1 MIVIYTLLL
10 VITLLNVRNMQKRTA
25 NISTD
30 MKAVVLCGGK
40 GTRLRPLTYTM
51 AKHLIP
57 LANKPILTYVLE
69 QIRDAGIT
77 EIAIIIPPDPD
88 GGIKDFLGD
97 GSKLN
102 IRITYIIQTEAR
114 GLAHAVKTARK
125 FLGDSNFL
133 MFLGDNLLEGSINPF
148 VTEFVN
154 DKSDALI
161 LLKEVDDPSG
171 CGVAALDD
179 KGRVLRVVEKP
190 KVPPSNFILVGTYLF
205 TPEIHEA
212 ITQIK
217 PSWRNEYEI
226 TDAIQQLIESGK
238 QVRSHVFPGW
248 WLDTGTKDDLIQA
261 NHVMLDH
268 FAKHTIEGVMDTS
281 SRVTGAAE
289 IKRGTLIEN
298 SIIDGPVSIAA
309 DCRITNSHI
318 RSYTCISTGTTIDNC
333 EIQDSIIMENC
344 RIIGAKYL
352 NNCVIGRNVELVKQ
366 EDNKD
371 GTSLF
376 IGDDSRLLL

>member
-1 MIVIYTLLL
+1 
-10 VITLLNVRNMQKRTA
+10 
-25 NISTD
+25 

-77 EIAIIIPPDPD
+77 EIAIVIPPDPD
-88 GGIKDFLGD
+88 GGLKEYYGN
-97 GSKLN
+97 GSKLG
-102 IRITYIIQTEAR
+102 IHITYFVQPVAR
-114 GLAHAVKTARK
+114 GLAHALSFARD

-133 MFLGDNLLEGSINPF
+133 LFLGDNLLEGGINSF

-154 DKSDALI
+154 DKPDALI

-179 KGRVLRVVEKP
+179 TGCILRVVEKP
-190 KVPPSNFILVGTYLF
+190 EIPPSNFILVGAYLF
-205 TPEIHEA
+205 TPEIHKA
-212 ITQIK
+212 ISRIK

-226 TDAIQQLIESGK
+226 TDAIQELIESGK

-268 FAKHTIEGVMDTS
+268 FTKHVIEGKTDTN
-281 SRVTGAAE
+281 SRVTGIVE
-289 IKRGTLIEN
+289 IKKNTLIES
-298 SIIDGPVSIAA
+298 SIIDGPVSIAD
-309 DCRITNSHI
+309 DCRIKNSHI
-318 RSYTCISTGTTIDNC
+318 RPYTCISTGTIIDNC

-344 RIIGAKYL
+344 RITGAEYL
-352 NNCVIGRNVELVKQ
+352 KNCVIGRNVEIVKQ
-366 EDNKD
+366 EHKKD
-371 GTSLF
+371 GSILF
-376 IGDDSRLLL
+376 IGDDSHLML